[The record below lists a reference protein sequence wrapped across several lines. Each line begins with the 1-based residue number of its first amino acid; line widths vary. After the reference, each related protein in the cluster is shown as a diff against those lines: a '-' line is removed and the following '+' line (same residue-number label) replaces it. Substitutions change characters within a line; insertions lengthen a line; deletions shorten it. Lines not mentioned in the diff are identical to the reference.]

1 MKMPHMF
8 GWLVKMSMISPQRSS
23 DAIKRN
29 MGKKKDLTLIIY
41 VIEIYLHIDIGPV
54 HSMNA

>member
-1 MKMPHMF
+1 MPHMF